1 MTEIRIGGRI
11 RAGRKNKGLSQSQFA
26 DKLFVSK
33 QAVGKWERDECLPD
47 LFMLVEISKI
57 IGVTDLN
64 YFLGGSVRSCLCDHN
79 CACCN
84 TVPPDTVHKI

>member
-1 MTEIRIGGRI
+1 MAEVHIGERI
-11 RAGRKNKGLSQSQFA
+11 RAGREAKGLSQSQFA

-33 QAVGKWERDECLPD
+33 QAVGKWERNECLPD
-47 LFMLVEISKI
+47 IFMLAEIGKI

-64 YFLGGSVRSCLCDHN
+64 YFLGNPISPCQCDRN

-84 TVPPDTVHKI
+84 PVN